1 MTDYIRDEFIQS
13 PEKKYMRLVLATLQ
27 RELCSSPQAVAG
39 TLRKLIADPDHDE
52 YGRERLRGF
61 LEAAERIHVSR
72 KSRAVAELL
81 ESFPDEQVLIFT
93 EFRATLEHLVGYLGD
108 LGHEVVAFHG
118 SLTPA
123 EKERAVER
131 FKGGARV
138 LVSTESGAEG
148 RNLQFCHALI
158 NYDLP
163 WNPMRVE
170 QRIGRLHRL
179 GQTRPVKIFN
189 LSSNDTVE
197 SYLVEL
203 LAHKIR
209 LFELV
214 VGELDLILGEIDA
227 KKSFEELLFDAWQQ
241 ARSEQHLAHEL
252 DALGDRIVAARA
264 GYQDVKAANERLGA
278 MLEGVGG

>member
-1 MTDYIRDEFIQS
+1 
-13 PEKKYMRLVLATLQ
+13 
-27 RELCSSPQAVAG
+27 
-39 TLRKLIADPDHDE
+39 
-52 YGRERLRGF
+52 
-61 LEAAERIHVSR
+61 
-72 KSRAVAELL
+72 
-81 ESFPDEQVLIFT
+81 
-93 EFRATLEHLVGYLGD
+93 
-108 LGHEVVAFHG
+108 
-118 SLTPA
+118 
-123 EKERAVER
+123 
-131 FKGGARV
+131 
-138 LVSTESGAEG
+138 
-148 RNLQFCHALI
+148 
-158 NYDLP
+158 
-163 WNPMRVE
+163 MRVE

-179 GQTRPVKIFN
+179 GQARPVKIFN